1 MKTLKTQIMP
11 VRKKKPNNILM
22 TILGVTLLI
31 LFLLKFDVVSAAL
44 DPTGKLGLAGFAS
57 DAFPIVM
64 GLTLIVVGI
73 AAVAS
78 PWVAIALI
86 AVGVGLLASKL
97 YSIWKRRSTNNAIKP
112 E

>member
-1 MKTLKTQIMP
+1 MP

-22 TILGVTLLI
+22 TILGITLLL
-31 LFLLKFDVVSAAL
+31 LFILKFDVVSSVI
-44 DPTGKLGLAGFAS
+44 DPDGKLGLAGFAS

-78 PWVAIALI
+78 PWVAVALI

-97 YSIWKRRSTNNAIKP
+97 YSIWKRNRTGAAITP